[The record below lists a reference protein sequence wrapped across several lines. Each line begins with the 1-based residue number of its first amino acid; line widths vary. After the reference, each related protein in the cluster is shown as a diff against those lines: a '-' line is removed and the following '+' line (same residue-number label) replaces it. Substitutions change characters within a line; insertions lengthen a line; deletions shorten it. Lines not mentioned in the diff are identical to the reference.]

1 MEKQIK
7 TILSVQ
13 SGEKAMRLMQEQNKV
28 SFIADKSSNKI
39 EIKKELESLFDV
51 KVEKVNVRNTMKG
64 YKIAVVKLKA
74 GYSAMDLATKLGMV

>member
-64 YKIAVVKLKA
+64 YKIVVVKLKA